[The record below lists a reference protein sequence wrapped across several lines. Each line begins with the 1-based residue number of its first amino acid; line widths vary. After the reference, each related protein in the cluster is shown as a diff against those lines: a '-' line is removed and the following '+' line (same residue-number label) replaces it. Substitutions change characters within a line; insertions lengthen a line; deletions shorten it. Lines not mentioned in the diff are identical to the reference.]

1 MEVFWEY
8 ARAFL
13 CGGALCLIGQLLIDK
28 TKLTPARILVLYVVS
43 GVVLGGLGLYK
54 YVVEFGGAG
63 ATVPLTGFGY
73 LLAKGAAKAVDE
85 MGILGAL
92 TGGVTAAAGGISAA
106 IFFGWLVP
114 RLLNPTPTPVNT
126 GGGASP
132 PASLLRLLFALVQAV
147 RRSTLEQ
154 QMRPAITAAAASRR
168 AAGGAH
174 AAYLFQALRHLRR
187 HIRPRLLK
195 YAGHRCP

>member
-73 LLAKGAAKAVDE
+73 LLGQGSREGRGRD
-85 MGILGAL
+85 GH
-92 TGGVTAAAGGISAA
+92 TGRPHRRRHRRGG
-106 IFFGWLVP
+106 
-114 RLLNPTPTPVNT
+114 
-126 GGGASP
+126 
-132 PASLLRLLFALVQAV
+132 
-147 RRSTLEQ
+147 
-154 QMRPAITAAAASRR
+154 
-168 AAGGAH
+168 
-174 AAYLFQALRHLRR
+174 RHLRR
-187 HIRPRLLK
+187 HLLRL
-195 YAGHRCP
+195 AGGPDL

>member
-13 CGGALCLIGQLLIDK
+13 CGGVLCLIGQLLIDK

-73 LLAKGAAKAVDE
+73 LCAREPHEGRGRDGHTGASLA
-85 MGILGAL
+85 
-92 TGGVTAAAGGISAA
+92 
-106 IFFGWLVP
+106 
-114 RLLNPTPTPVNT
+114 
-126 GGGASP
+126 ASP
-132 PASLLRLLFALVQAV
+132 P
-147 RRSTLEQ
+147 
-154 QMRPAITAAAASRR
+154 RR
-168 AAGGAH
+168 AAS
-174 AAYLFQALRHLRR
+174 
-187 HIRPRLLK
+187 PPPSSS
-195 YAGHRCP
+195 AGWWP

>member
-106 IFFGWLVP
+106 IFFGWRGALP
-114 RLLNPTPTPVNT
+114 R
-126 GGGASP
+126 
-132 PASLLRLLFALVQAV
+132 ASLLRLLFALVQAV

-174 AAYLFQALRHLRR
+174 AAYPFQALRHLRR